1 MLGRPSQVVGQ
12 LGQWLVGSCP
22 ALCDQRAFVSYLE
35 RCAREVVPVPGNFSS
50 VLVKKEGRAFFTG
63 NLEGLT

>member
-1 MLGRPSQVVGQ
+1 MHISMLPNSLLLSLSSFLTLRCLYKAAAPP
-12 LGQWLVGSCP
+12 C
-22 ALCDQRAFVSYLE
+22 LE

-50 VLVKKEGRAFFTG
+50 VLVEKEGRAFFTG